1 MPGKQQQLKKKKKIS
16 AFKETLPVC
25 GERGKK
31 KTLACGCVKP
41 QQLREESGINKAD
54 LKGLE
59 GPREKQ
65 RTTRT
70 LSHPRGQRS
79 LAGAR
84 VHARTRAQMSS
95 MP

>member
-1 MPGKQQQLKKKKKIS
+1 MAGKQQQLEKKKNLSFQRNI
-16 AFKETLPVC
+16 ARLQRA
-25 GERGKK
+25 GK

-70 LSHPRGQRS
+70 LSHPRGQCS

-84 VHARTRAQMSS
+84 VHARTRVQMSS

>member
-1 MPGKQQQLKKKKKIS
+1 MPGKQQQLEKKKKNLSFQRNI
-16 AFKETLPVC
+16 ARLQ
-25 GERGKK
+25 RAGKK

-70 LSHPRGQRS
+70 LSHPRGQCS